1 VTLIDV
7 QSERPSNPVDMIE
20 LIAAQND
27 WSFERSGE
35 DEITVS
41 VQGTWCDYHVSFSW
55 MEDIEAL
62 HLACAFDIKVLDA
75 RKTEVMKLLA
85 LVNEQMWIGHFD
97 LWQSEG
103 VIMYRHA
110 LLLAGQAEASDEQ
123 IEAMLQNALEACER
137 FYQAFQFVVWA
148 GQSAKEAMDH
158 SMIETVGE
166 A

>member
-1 VTLIDV
+1 
-7 QSERPSNPVDMIE
+7 M
-20 LIAAQND
+20 
-27 WSFERSGE
+27 
-35 DEITVS
+35 S
-41 VQGTWCDYHVSFSW
+41 VQGNWCDYHVSFSW
-55 MEDIEAL
+55 MEDMEAL

-75 RKTEVMKLLA
+75 RRNEVIKLLS

-97 LWQSEG
+97 LWQKEG

-123 IEAMLQNALEACER
+123 IESMLQNALESCER

-148 GQSAKEAMDH
+148 GKPAREALDH
-158 SMIETVGE
+158 SMIETMGE

>member
-1 VTLIDV
+1 VTLTDV
-7 QSERPSNPVDMIE
+7 HSERPNNPVDMIE

-27 WSFERSGE
+27 WSFERSAD

-41 VQGTWCDYHVSFSW
+41 IQGNWADYHASFSW

-62 HLACAFDIKVLDA
+62 HIACAFDIKVLDA
-75 RKTEVMKLLA
+75 RKTEVVKLLA
-85 LVNEQMWIGHFD
+85 LVNEQMWVGHFD
-97 LWQSEG
+97 LWQAEG

-110 LLLAGQAEASDEQ
+110 LLLAGQLEASDEQ
-123 IEAMLQNALEACER
+123 IEAMLQNALDSCER

-148 GQSAKEAMDH
+148 GKSARESLDH

>member
-7 QSERPSNPVDMIE
+7 QSERPNNPVDMIE

-55 MEDIEAL
+55 MEEIEAL

>member
-1 VTLIDV
+1 MTLIDV
-7 QSERPSNPVDMIE
+7 HSERPSNPVDSIE

-41 VQGTWCDYHVSFSW
+41 VKGNWCDYHVSFSW
-55 MEDIEAL
+55 MEDLEAL
-62 HLACAFDIKVLDA
+62 HLACAFDIKVLEA
-75 RKTEVMKLLA
+75 RRGEVIKLLSM
-85 LVNEQMWIGHFD
+85 VNEQMWVGHFD
-97 LWQSEG
+97 LWQQEG

-110 LLLAGQAEASDEQ
+110 LLLAGNVEPSDEQ
-123 IEAMLQNALEACER
+123 IASMMENALESCER

-148 GQSAKEAMDH
+148 GKSAKESLEH
-158 SMIETVGE
+158 SLIETVGE